1 MSDWWK
7 ISPVCQNCD
16 EYEDCDEPCAMAM
29 SFLQGGNGNNNGYD
43 KF

>member
-29 SFLQGGNGNNNGYD
+29 SFLQGGINNGR
-43 KF
+43 